1 MGSVVSSVVLFFRV
15 STCGNS
21 GFSPRER
28 RNPGIF
34 GVAEEFRGRKA
45 FSDSEIGGQVRCFS
59 PPATSGEMSETID
72 VSDEQDDGRDHS
84 FEEANLDKPAAIRR
98 PVRRQ
103 PDRSGGDH
111 REGRRH
117 LRADREL
124 LLLHHYVIKQIGKR
138 PSAISSCRTKAGQ
151 QQRRCFLM
159 AGKRCALK
167 EDHRTTSG
175 CSHVCKRECGV
186 VTAGLTHVAASR
198 EYARLF
204 FHFLPVRIRAFALR
218 SFSSGDL
225 ASQSTKD
232 G

>member
-1 MGSVVSSVVLFFRV
+1 
-15 STCGNS
+15 
-21 GFSPRER
+21 
-28 RNPGIF
+28 
-34 GVAEEFRGRKA
+34 
-45 FSDSEIGGQVRCFS
+45 
-59 PPATSGEMSETID
+59 MSETID

-124 LLLHHYVIKQIGKR
+124 LLLHHHVIKQIGKR

-175 CSHVCKRECGV
+175 CFACLQERTWRRNGGPHPRCGV
-186 VTAGLTHVAASR
+186 EGVCSAIFPFSAGPHTSVCISQRQLWSLGV
-198 EYARLF
+198 
-204 FHFLPVRIRAFALR
+204 PVY
-218 SFSSGDL
+218 
-225 ASQSTKD
+225 
-232 G
+232 